1 MIMILLI
8 YIRLNIFIFYFL
20 NALMES
26 YRIKVQTRWF
36 IFS

>member
-20 NALMES
+20 NALTES